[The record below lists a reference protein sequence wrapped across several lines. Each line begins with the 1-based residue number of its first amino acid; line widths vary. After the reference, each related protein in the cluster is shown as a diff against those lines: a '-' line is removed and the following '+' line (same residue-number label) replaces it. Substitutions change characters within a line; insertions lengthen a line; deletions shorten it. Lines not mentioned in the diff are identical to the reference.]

1 MFKIICIFIFMLFS
15 SNAYSKTIKLKCTL
29 LFMEVNQINLKFKLK
44 IPPKEKGSFV
54 YYYDDQI
61 IKWTD
66 NKLDNE
72 TNEWLITFYEINR
85 STFIGKFKMAEF
97 LPENE
102 AKKFFENSIK
112 GEIPRDE
119 YGLKIFTEGPM
130 TCIN

>member
-1 MFKIICIFIFMLFS
+1 
-15 SNAYSKTIKLKCTL
+15 
-29 LFMEVNQINLKFKLK
+29 MEVNQINLKFKLK

-97 LPENE
+97 
-102 AKKFFENSIK
+102 
-112 GEIPRDE
+112 
-119 YGLKIFTEGPM
+119 
-130 TCIN
+130 

>member
-1 MFKIICIFIFMLFS
+1 MLFS

-85 STFIGKFKMAEF
+85 STFIGRFKLAEF
-97 LPENE
+97 LSENE
-102 AKKFFENSIK
+102 A
-112 GEIPRDE
+112 
-119 YGLKIFTEGPM
+119 
-130 TCIN
+130 